1 MDKDT
6 INPEDVL
13 QAALEYAALGWHVL
27 PGIPGKK
34 RPYESWSTASCDPD
48 EVTRLFTN
56 HPNADILVLC
66 GPSGLAS
73 LDVDVYKPGGIEDE
87 DALPATVWGAW
98 RMTTPRGGRQHI
110 FRDPRGLV
118 PTKAAMYGS
127 TIDTRGQGGLFVA
140 PPAPGREWIEPRGEI
155 TEWPYDRLPVEAWE
169 RPGGASGTAG
179 TGVDVVDRLPNESC
193 PGSAHLNGDRNPSL
207 GVTRIADGRVWPKC
221 FAGCPDKEVFDA
233 LVSLK
238 RYTPEEIYMPGITLK
253 TYGADEAFYP
263 VSGTRDDTSTP
274 ASGLPEIAP
283 VIEFPVE
290 ALPVSVQAFV
300 TDVSAEIS
308 CPVDYL
314 GAGVL
319 PCLATALGAYSSLRL
334 STTWT
339 IYPSLYVA
347 LVGEAGA
354 RKSPAVRVLLAPLR
368 EAQDKLFEA
377 EPGEEWAGAPR
388 IVVDDATM
396 EALAGI
402 LSRNPR
408 GVLVPVDEL
417 SGWVGGM
424 NAYKSG
430 LGRDRQYWLAAWS
443 HDPILMDRVTKG
455 SSRRVS
461 HPVVSILGGI
471 QPGVFAGISDAREDG
486 LVERFLLAQGTAPP
500 VTWQENMGAAA
511 AIEDY
516 STLWYR
522 LRAQGGD
529 INTLDLT
536 PEARRLW
543 VAWYNAHHAQDDKV
557 PEFLQL
563 CWAKAESQMARI
575 LLILAHSDGAAIAD
589 AGHVDQ
595 AALLTAYFLGQTR
608 YIRENV
614 ENVTPFIRDWLR
626 LRDQLAAW
634 IQAHPGCMYRDV
646 LRSGP
651 RGTRKKSI
659 LDQMLE
665 ELEVVLP

>member
-1 MDKDT
+1 MAVDT
-6 INPEDVL
+6 GSGDVL
-13 QAALEYAALGWHVL
+13 QAALAYAAMGWHVL

-34 RPYESWSTASCDPD
+34 RPYESWSTASCEAD

-73 LDVDVYKPGGIEDE
+73 LDVDMYKDGGVAEQDE
-87 DALPATVWGAW
+87 LPAAIWDTW
-98 RMTTPRGGRQHI
+98 RMRTPRGGWQHI

-118 PTKAAMYGS
+118 PTKAAMYGK
-127 TIDTRGQGGLFVA
+127 TVDTRGQGGLFVA
-140 PPAPGREWIEPRGEI
+140 PPAAGRRWHTQGHLAN
-155 TEWPYDRLPVEAWE
+155 WPYDTLPVEAWE
-169 RPGGASGTAG
+169 RPSGGTG

-193 PGSAHLNGDRNPSL
+193 PGSSHLNGDRNPSL
-207 GVTRIADGRVWPKC
+207 GITRIADGRVWPKC
-221 FAGCPDKEVFDA
+221 FAGCPDREVFDTLVA
-233 LVSLK
+233 LG
-238 RYTPEEIYMPGITLK
+238 RYAPEDMYMPGITLK
-253 TYGADEAFYP
+253 DYGNTETFAP
-263 VSGTRDDTSTP
+263 VSGGKDTAGT
-274 ASGLPEIAP
+274 GLPEIAP
-283 VIEFPVE
+283 VIEFPVD
-290 ALPVSVQAFV
+290 ALPVAVQSFV
-300 TDVSAEIS
+300 TDVSSEIS

-314 GAGVL
+314 GAGIL

-347 LVGEAGA
+347 LVGNAGA
-354 RKSPAVRVLLAPLR
+354 RKSPAVRLLLAPLR
-368 EAQDKLFEA
+368 EAQEKLFEA

-424 NAYKSG
+424 NAYKGG

-455 SSRRVS
+455 SSRRVT
-461 HPVVSILGGI
+461 HPVVSVLGGI

-486 LVERFLLAQGTAPP
+486 LVERFLLAQGATPA
-500 VTWQENMGAAA
+500 VQWQENMGAEASIA
-511 AIEDY
+511 DY
-516 STLWYR
+516 SELWYR
-522 LRAQGGD
+522 LRSQGGD
-529 INTLDLT
+529 INSLGLT

-543 VAWYNAHHAQDDKV
+543 IAWYNAHHAQDDSV

-563 CWAKAESQMARI
+563 CWAKAESQLARI
-575 LLILAHSDGAAIAD
+575 LLILAHADGASIVD

-595 AALLTAYFLGQTR
+595 AARLTAYFLGQTR

-614 ENVTPFIRDWLR
+614 ENVSPFMRDWLR
-626 LRDQLAAW
+626 LRDQLSSW
-634 IQAHPGCMYRDV
+634 LEAHPGCTYREI

-651 RGTRKKSI
+651 RGARKKSI

-665 ELEVVLP
+665 ELEVVK